1 MRFNDEVIASYLN
14 EEWRTPPAVHR
25 LLGSRGTCEHIAYAL
40 ERLARAGKI
49 EAKHE
54 AAMTGRAGP
63 PVLCIDYYRKLQ
75 KWPKSSSVGNL
86 PRRVTDTKGRQQP
99 ARKKPASAATAAPRT
114 EYDRQAKRKARRVKS
129 AGLRSAQRRESC
141 RPARSEA
148 ALADAIQDEYQ
159 RRRISSNGE
168 GPSSLCG

>member
-1 MRFNDEVIASYLN
+1 MREMGARGGSHREVNMRFSDEVIASYLN

-25 LLGSRGTCEHIAYAL
+25 LLGSGAVADIAYAL

-75 KWPKSSSVGNL
+75 KWPKSSSVDKL
-86 PRRVTDTKGRQQP
+86 PTSPPSPAPRAGSNPP
-99 ARKKPASAATAAPRT
+99 ARNPPRL
-114 EYDRQAKRKARRVKS
+114 RR
-129 AGLRSAQRRESC
+129 
-141 RPARSEA
+141 
-148 ALADAIQDEYQ
+148 
-159 RRRISSNGE
+159 
-168 GPSSLCG
+168 GPKD

>member
-1 MRFNDEVIASYLN
+1 MRFSDEVIASYLN

-25 LLGSRGTCEHIAYAL
+25 LLGSRGAVADIAYVL

-75 KWPKSSSVGNL
+75 KWPKSSSVGKL
-86 PRRVTDTKGRQQP
+86 PTSPTVTVTKGRQQP
-99 ARKKPASAATAAPRT
+99 ARKKPAPPPPPPRP
-114 EYDRQAKRKARRVKS
+114 K
-129 AGLRSAQRRESC
+129 
-141 RPARSEA
+141 
-148 ALADAIQDEYQ
+148 
-159 RRRISSNGE
+159 N
-168 GPSSLCG
+168 

>member
-1 MRFNDEVIASYLN
+1 MRFSDEVIASYLN

-25 LLGSRGTCEHIAYAL
+25 LLGSRGAVADIAYVL

-75 KWPKSSSVGNL
+75 KWPKSSSVGKL
-86 PRRVTDTKGRQQP
+86 PTSSTVTVTKGRQQP

-129 AGLRSAQRRESC
+129 AGLRSA
-141 RPARSEA
+141 PAA
-148 ALADAIQDEYQ
+148 
-159 RRRISSNGE
+159 
-168 GPSSLCG
+168 